1 MDLKFNTTGF
11 FLKFTEINCNIL
23 RLFGHFAFYGNV
35 KRLRVRQSIYTL
47 YIIHYTCKICK
58 ICLGDN
64 NNNYTAPAAFLCH
77 RRFIE

>member
-47 YIIHYTCKICK
+47 YIIHVKYVKYVWVTI
-58 ICLGDN
+58 IIIIRHLQHFSAIGG
-64 NNNYTAPAAFLCH
+64 L
-77 RRFIE
+77 